1 MTLDF
6 LYENCKI
13 GLYLQRGK
21 TMPQSCLMNLEAYV
35 QIFMHKNV
43 YLGEFF
49 HTL

>member
-13 GLYLQRGK
+13 VLYLQRGK

-35 QIFMHKNV
+35 QIF
-43 YLGEFF
+43 YA
-49 HTL
+49 